1 MIEPRGA
8 RPRACDHA
16 RVIQVI
22 ETQAIR
28 GHGISE
34 DDPVRLVIQYWD
46 FDGLLLAEKD
56 PCQEVSE
63 E

>member
-1 MIEPRGA
+1 MIEPKAA
-8 RPRACDHA
+8 RPRACDQA

-28 GHGISE
+28 GLGVSE
-34 DDPVRLVIQYWD
+34 DDPVRRVSQYWD

-56 PCQEVSE
+56 PCQEVGE